1 MTCQEL
7 GLIML
12 IFVPIAFILLAI
24 LGYRLSIKP
33 KHEIPIFVNGLIPS
47 LPGAISKEESGT
59 TVYIVILDK
68 VSGEPERE
76 IFRGYADEDGNVEAL
91 ISKEDVGRTVL
102 IRVRH
107 AAYKFEEFQMTI
119 PEHGIIHTM
128 KMQKDGVYDGS
139 IRGKDVGNLDA
150 YYEEALKFA
159 NVQRERYMRNLQL
172 ITIRPFARIPVWFWL
187 LVYGV
192 SIVAF
197 GGDYWRLE
205 TGFKNCWDSFIHATY
220 FSAVTITTLGYGD
233 NYPIADV
240 LRLATS
246 IEAVIGIFIVGFALN
261 SLFYGPQK

>member
-1 MTCQEL
+1 M
-7 GLIML
+7 I
-12 IFVPIAFILLAI
+12 IWIPIASILLAI

-47 LPGAISKEESGT
+47 LPKAKSKEESGT

-68 VSGEPERE
+68 DSGEPDRE
-76 IFRGYADEDGNVEAL
+76 IFRGFADEDGKVEAF
-91 ISKEDVGRTVL
+91 ISNEDIGRTVL

-107 AAYKFEEFQMTI
+107 AAYKFDGFQMTI

-128 KMQKDGVYDGS
+128 KIHKDGVYSGS
-139 IRGKDVGNLDA
+139 IRGKDVGNLDS

-172 ITIRPFARIPVWFWL
+172 ISVRPLARIPVWFWL
-187 LVYGV
+187 VVYGV
-192 SIVAF
+192 SIIAF
-197 GGDYWRLE
+197 AGDYWRLE
-205 TGFKNCWDSFIHATY
+205 IGFKNCWDSFIHATY

-233 NYPIADV
+233 NYPITDV
-240 LRLATS
+240 LRLVTS
-246 IEAVIGIFIVGFALN
+246 IEAVLGIFVVGFALN